1 MNSAPDDS
9 IHSYNISEDI
19 FQINATMGYKAA
31 KKWYYSA
38 NILFK
43 TQLLNSYPTNST
55 EKRSSFMSPAELNVG
70 LGMTF
75 NHSNEKKTF
84 TFGASISPLSW
95 NMKTVLDNDIN
106 PEIYSID
113 NGRRV
118 KNKFGSSA
126 ECTLNWKISH
136 NITYQSRLFL
146 FTDYDYAYA
155 DWEHTIDLSINRFL
169 STRFYAHMRYDTTT
183 PYIDGCSW
191 KKFQFKEIF
200 SFGFTYHFGT
210 I

>member
-1 MNSAPDDS
+1 
-9 IHSYNISEDI
+9 
-19 FQINATMGYKAA
+19 
-31 KKWYYSA
+31 
-38 NILFK
+38 
-43 TQLLNSYPTNST
+43 
-55 EKRSSFMSPAELNVG
+55 
-70 LGMTF
+70 MTF

-84 TFGASISPLSW
+84 TLGASVSPLSW
-95 NMKTVLDNDIN
+95 NMKTVLDKDIN
-106 PEIYSID
+106 PENYSID
-113 NGRRV
+113 NGR
-118 KNKFGSSA
+118 KIKHKFGSSA

-183 PYIDGCSW
+183 PYIEGTSW